1 MDAIAAVE
9 WPGLLVRV
17 AIDGPD
23 PKLEAV
29 CRDHH
34 VTSVTLPE
42 NQGSYAARNE
52 AIESLPDDIE
62 IVAFTDSDCVPSPQ
76 WIAEH
81 VQALESA
88 DMSGGGI
95 DVTMRRNPRPA
106 EFVDR
111 FRHLLQEH
119 YVRGEGY
126 AATANLAVRRG
137 VLDTLRFNPQLRSG
151 GDNDFGRRAR
161 EAGFSLVYTP
171 TALVQHPARQSD
183 RDVAHKLHRILTGI
197 RANPTRWNIRPVPFP
212 PLKPKIA
219 RAAWRQGISRNPVW
233 LVHVWLLQFWA
244 DWVIY
249 RDVKRVRV
257 GQMEAVSLAPSP
269 RIGYLLNSYPKIS
282 ETFVTQEI
290 EELQDTGATILVVA
304 VRPGEGKVGSAP
316 THYLQI
322 PRGRLYALVACLGFA
337 LTHPLRMSRTLR
349 RLREVSSETGGG
361 AHAFRWWT
369 LFEAGR
375 VLRRARVEQL
385 HAHFAWSGAAAAYC
399 LAALLELPWT
409 MTLHANDIFADRR
422 NLEVKLA
429 SADRLITVCAYNLS
443 FLRGELEVTRPIDVV
458 VCGVR
463 VSDVPDAASQ
473 DVEVLAVGRLVPKK
487 GFDVLVEAVALLG
500 QTGSRVSVEIIG
512 DGKERAALESLVDA
526 HGLGESVRF
535 RGALSHHEVF
545 ERMLSAKVLALPA
558 RIAAN
563 GDRDSMPVVIKEA
576 MARRLPVIATDVG
589 AIPEMVDGSVGRII
603 EADNPTM
610 LAEAIRDV
618 LALDP
623 EAREQLGDAGRQR
636 VIERYQLRDE
646 VRKLMGILNEV
657 RLGRDGERRGTR

>member
-1 MDAIAAVE
+1 M
-9 WPGLLVRV
+9 VRV

-23 PKLEAV
+23 AELEAV
-29 CRDHH
+29 CRDYHM
-34 VTSVTLPE
+34 TSLTLPE
-42 NQGSYAARNE
+42 NQGSYAARNA
-52 AIESLPDDIE
+52 AIDSLPEDIE
-62 IVAFTDSDCVPSPQ
+62 IVAFTDSDCIPSPH

-95 DVTMRRNPRPA
+95 DVTLRRNPRPA

-126 AATANLAVRRG
+126 AATANLAVRRD

-161 EAGFSLVYTP
+161 EAGFSLVYSP
-171 TALVQHPARQSD
+171 QALVEHPARQSD
-183 RDVAHKLHRILTGI
+183 RDVARKLDRIRTGI

-233 LVHVWLLQFWA
+233 LTHAWLLQFWA
-244 DWVIY
+244 DWVIH
-249 RDVKRVRV
+249 RDVKRVRSEL
-257 GQMEAVSLAPSP
+257 MEAVSLAPSP

-290 EELQDTGATILVVA
+290 EELQETGATILVVA

-322 PRGRLYALVACLGFA
+322 PRGRPYGLVAGLGIA
-337 LTHPLRMSRTLR
+337 LTHPVRMTRTLR
-349 RLREVSSETGGG
+349 RLREVSSETGEG

-375 VLRRARVEQL
+375 ILRRARVEQL
-385 HAHFAWSGAAAAYC
+385 HAHFAWSGAASAYC
-399 LAALLELPWT
+399 LAALLDLPWT
-409 MTLHANDIFADRR
+409 MTLHANDIFAERR

-443 FLRGELEVTRPIDVV
+443 FLRSELGVTKPIDVV

-463 VSDVPDAASQ
+463 VPDLPATASPDVD
-473 DVEVLAVGRLVPKK
+473 VLAVGRLVPKK
-487 GFDVLVEAVALLG
+487 GFDTLVEAAALFD
-500 QTGSRVSVEIIG
+500 QTGSRISVEVIG

-526 HGLGESVRF
+526 HGLGDSVRF
-535 RGALSHHEVF
+535 RGAVAHHEVF
-545 ERMLSAKVLALPA
+545 ERMASAKVLVLPA

-589 AIPEMVDGSVGRII
+589 AIPEMVDGSVGRAV

-623 EAREQLGDAGRQR
+623 ESRAQLGEAGRRR
-636 VIERYQLRDE
+636 VVERYQLRDE
-646 VRKLMGILNEV
+646 VEKLRGILDEV
-657 RLGRDGERRGTR
+657 RLGRDGERRGTP